1 MPQHGDNGHPAGNGS
16 IDADEHTSLLNRHG
30 SNPARSALNKM
41 MWYRS
46 DRRVWVRV
54 PSEAF
59 YLSYATLVSNYV
71 NILLIFVPL
80 GIASKFAGWNP
91 TTTFILNFLAIIPL
105 ASLLSFATEELAA
118 TLGETLG
125 GLLNATFGNAV
136 ELIVSLSYS
145 PIEELRLNT
154 GFPVLSGQYH
164 CATEERDSD
173 RPSQYAWQHSIEHS
187 PGARLLLLYRRS
199 QTP

>member
-1 MPQHGDNGHPAGNGS
+1 MPPHGENGHSAGNGS
-16 IDADEHTSLLNRHG
+16 IGPDEHSSLLGRHTP
-30 SNPARSALNKM
+30 SPARSAINKL

-71 NILLIFVPL
+71 NVLLLFVPL
-80 GIASKFAGWNP
+80 GVASKFAGWNP
-91 TTTFILNFLAIIPL
+91 TTTFVLNFLAIIPL

-136 ELIVSLSYS
+136 ELIVS
-145 PIEELRLNT
+145 
-154 GFPVLSGQYH
+154 
-164 CATEERDSD
+164 
-173 RPSQYAWQHSIEHS
+173 
-187 PGARLLLLYRRS
+187 
-199 QTP
+199 